1 MTVRIRMQIC
11 GFVFTIFAPGFLVV
25 YTFLPQGNLIYSKSN
40 FVQCVYHLTMNGRS
54 KTLVL
59 VLSLTKFMW
68 PPLIDWNDYLFAGF
82 WCGTLEEFVGPNWDE
97 ITLNDALQAYAISDI
112 WWEFVTWK
120 SVCGELNSSGECLQP
135 RGLWLLSW
143 CVVSNLV
150 ISKVKNCE
158 AVLVFA
164 ISCSCF
170 LDEKLA
176 VLFTWSLWGWTTSR

>member
-1 MTVRIRMQIC
+1 MAVRIRMQIC

-68 PPLIDWNDYLFAGF
+68 PPLIDWNDCLFAGF

-112 WWEFVTWK
+112 WWEICHEKVGLRWTVRFWTVQGNACDQE
-120 SVCGELNSSGECLQP
+120 VCGFCHDV
-135 RGLWLLSW
+135 WL
-143 CVVSNLV
+143 
-150 ISKVKNCE
+150 
-158 AVLVFA
+158 A
-164 ISCSCF
+164 I
-170 LDEKLA
+170 
-176 VLFTWSLWGWTTSR
+176 